1 MHIPHGG
8 KIKKIRMLGVFLVV
22 FICLLF
28 VGLATA
34 CISNNYKPISYP
46 FEG

>member
-1 MHIPHGG
+1 MVV
-8 KIKKIRMLGVFLVV
+8 KKKIRMLGVFFSCF

-28 VGLATA
+28 VGIATTY
-34 CISNNYKPISYP
+34 ISNNYKPISYL